1 MLIIIFRKYQ
11 FSCWFHAIIYFVVF
25 LLHTLKADLW
35 KHHLTW
41 NWSMAQN
48 RLVTTKLAHLNHI
61 DFFWLCLWKE
71 SESFKSRI
79 ETRNWNWNHNSS
91 NVNDVQPY
99 QDVGKSGTGS
109 VWFIPPWCRF
119 LKPKITG
126 EQKNTGTHDEWAGWV
141 HQEWLPTRQSGFC
154 LCWFLSQVHSLNP
167 PRGSKRAQRCWFY
180 HWSISSST
188 TVRSKWQFE
197 QTRKKL
203 IF

>member
-35 KHHLTW
+35 KHRLTW

-109 VWFIPPWCRF
+109 VWFYSTLVSVPEAQDNRWTEEHRHPRWVSWLSPPGMIANSSVRLLSLLVF
-119 LKPKITG
+119 
-126 EQKNTGTHDEWAGWV
+126 N
-141 HQEWLPTRQSGFC
+141 SGSF
-154 LCWFLSQVHSLNP
+154 F
-167 PRGSKRAQRCWFY
+167 K
-180 HWSISSST
+180 ST
-188 TVRSKWQFE
+188 
-197 QTRKKL
+197 
-203 IF
+203 